1 MYVRTSSAKLRSG
14 ESPLEPVLAV
24 LPKGT
29 EVEVLLRKG
38 RFARVKTMD
47 EKQGWIYMRRLTD
60 QKPKQSGG
68 GIFSTLGQSFR
79 SLSPSKTAASSGA
92 RGVEEAD
99 GAGGRSA
106 SGRSVGFTPSMEK
119 YRPTEGQLDRFLREG
134 KLGEYV
140 E

>member
-1 MYVRTSSAKLRSG
+1 MYVLTSSAKLRSG

-29 EVEVLLRKG
+29 EVEVLRRKG
-38 RFARVKTMD
+38 RFARVKTKD
-47 EKQGWIYMRRLTD
+47 KQEGWLYLRRLTD
-60 QKPKQSGG
+60 QKPEQSGG
-68 GIFSTLGQSFR
+68 DIFSTLGQSFR
-79 SLSPSKTAASSGA
+79 SLRPSKTAASSGA

-99 GAGGRSA
+99 GTGGRSTR
-106 SGRSVGFTPSMEK
+106 GRSIGFTPSMEK

-134 KLGEYV
+134 KLGEYA